1 MNYYNIEKPGYEIS
15 YTSIPFCSLKNV
27 NNKIYKTNKNYSFY
41 GFLKRLGGSIFE
53 KSWLG
58 WFLITSFYFFEISDF
73 FY

>member
-41 GFLKRLGGSIFE
+41 GFLKRLGGSVFE
-53 KSWLG
+53 KS
-58 WFLITSFYFFEISDF
+58 
-73 FY
+73 